1 MKISINQFINRVF
14 AIAIVAAAVGC
25 SNPNVVE
32 TPSGLEVEFL
42 RKANGDKFEVGDEL
56 EVNLVYVTEDGR
68 KLFDTDERGGSVKIR
83 MTDQDKG
90 LFHEMIQTLTVGDSA
105 TCEIVVENL
114 YEETFGRPV
123 PDTIK
128 RGTMLKFNIG
138 IKSALNL
145 NEIIEAQKKVDAVII
160 DDYLERNNIQ
170 AQKDKTGLRY
180 VVTKEG
186 TGEKPNIGDSL
197 VVHYSGRILETGK
210 QFDSS
215 LEKGKPFEF
224 VVGRGV
230 IEGWSRGFTLLNE
243 GSKAT
248 LYIPSG
254 MGYGPMG
261 YPRLIPRNAV
271 LIFDVEF
278 IEIKK

>member
-1 MKISINQFINRVF
+1 MKISINQLIIRVF
-14 AIAIVAAAVGC
+14 TIAIIAATVGC

-68 KLFDTDERGGSVKIR
+68 KLFDTDERGGPVKIR

-114 YEETFGRPV
+114 YEETFGRAV

-180 VVTKEG
+180 VVTEEG

-197 VVHYSGRILETGK
+197 VVHYSGRVLETGK